1 MDQQEFQVVL
11 HRGTGAMRDLDEWAA
26 GGPPHS
32 WEWLCAGFSNF
43 NAGPAVAPQRAALD
57 GQLEP
62 SGGADWL
69 VSRVARREFLASWPS
84 CWVAGASPRGGGVL
98 YSEARGSI
106 QCALRCWH

>member
-1 MDQQEFQVVL
+1 MDQQEFQVVV

-32 WEWLCAGFSNF
+32 WEWLCTGLSNF

-62 SGGADWL
+62 PGGAD
-69 VSRVARREFLASWPS
+69 
-84 CWVAGASPRGGGVL
+84 
-98 YSEARGSI
+98 
-106 QCALRCWH
+106 